1 MTQKPKRPPEWS
13 TAIQDLNAKL
23 QQLAE
28 RITRLEELVM
38 GAVVDASD
46 PENSPA
52 PSPEAPPADLPG
64 T

>member
-1 MTQKPKRPPEWS
+1 MEQRHPR
-13 TAIQDLNAKL
+13 LNAKL

-28 RITRLEELVM
+28 RITWLEELVM

-52 PSPEAPPADLPG
+52 PSPEAPPSGPPWHLTRFQLPA
-64 T
+64 